1 MDVAMVTSGFEKP
14 PWIFKGSAVYQ
25 IHSVRVDSVRPF
37 IPKEFKVVQNFGYTM
52 GGFFLANY
60 EESPFGAFDELVII
74 AAIVKPDRSSR
85 AWAAKVLVNSD
96 EARDHGRKVFGLPS
110 QVANFITYNSG
121 TRCMLKQKSKVI
133 SPQSKAEGLFNIN
146 GLGFSKLPKNY
157 KDTQIREI
165 KEQGATNSWNLN
177 IKTKA
182 PNLELNRFNI
192 NPRIKLS
199 LTSLSGLTEY
209 NPHLLEYTC
218 QIETRVRVIGT
229 SKISEQFAPSNEE
242 CEFSKHQNSSA
253 DMKNLMIETLENSKP
268 LIAVEFNSMK
278 MTVDSP
284 TMVSK
289 C

>member
-110 QVANFITYNSG
+110 QVANFIT
-121 TRCMLKQKSKVI
+121 KSKVI

>member
-1 MDVAMVTSGFEKP
+1 
-14 PWIFKGSAVYQ
+14 
-25 IHSVRVDSVRPF
+25 
-37 IPKEFKVVQNFGYTM
+37 M

-74 AAIVKPDRSSR
+74 AAIVKSDRSSR

-96 EARDHGRKVFGLPS
+96 EARDHGRK
-110 QVANFITYNSG
+110 
-121 TRCMLKQKSKVI
+121 KSKVI

-146 GLGFSKLPKNY
+146 DLGFSKLPKNY

-199 LTSLSGLTEY
+199 LTSL
-209 NPHLLEYTC
+209 
-218 QIETRVRVIGT
+218 R
-229 SKISEQFAPSNEE
+229 
-242 CEFSKHQNSSA
+242 
-253 DMKNLMIETLENSKP
+253 
-268 LIAVEFNSMK
+268 
-278 MTVDSP
+278 
-284 TMVSK
+284 
-289 C
+289 

>member
-1 MDVAMVTSGFEKP
+1 
-14 PWIFKGSAVYQ
+14 
-25 IHSVRVDSVRPF
+25 
-37 IPKEFKVVQNFGYTM
+37 
-52 GGFFLANY
+52 
-60 EESPFGAFDELVII
+60 
-74 AAIVKPDRSSR
+74 
-85 AWAAKVLVNSD
+85 
-96 EARDHGRKVFGLPS
+96 
-110 QVANFITYNSG
+110 
-121 TRCMLKQKSKVI
+121 MLKQKSKVI